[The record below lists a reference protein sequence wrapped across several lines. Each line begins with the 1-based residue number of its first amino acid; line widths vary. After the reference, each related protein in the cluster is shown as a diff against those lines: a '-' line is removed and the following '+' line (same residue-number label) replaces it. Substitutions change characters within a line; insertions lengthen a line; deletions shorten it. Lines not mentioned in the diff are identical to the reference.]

1 MWKYVYPVYI
11 RWWHSNPQP
20 LDCQPHSITTTY
32 GKFYFKFQFEFRFNF
47 SSLKCSTRKERETE
61 RDRERERGGGCFHL
75 IVDLVSRVI
84 PWAIRDKTLQKERK
98 KERTRERRKY
108 RDIERVIN
116 KQKEKYREETERER
130 VVANKCLSQII
141 ANHPFEIQ
149 KGCLSNIWK

>member
-1 MWKYVYPVYI
+1 M
-11 RWWHSNPQP
+11 
-20 LDCQPHSITTTY
+20 
-32 GKFYFKFQFEFRFNF
+32 FNT
-47 SSLKCSTRKERETE
+47 KREGDRERQ
-61 RDRERERGGGCFHL
+61 RERERGGGCFHL

-84 PWAIRDKTLQKERK
+84 PWAIRDKTLQKERKKERK

-149 KGCLSNIWK
+149 KGCLSNI